1 MLSVTVSGKPSLR
14 PFSWKGWKSRSYIR
28 LLSSAICEPS
38 MLDAS
43 LNALTWWSLGSP
55 VRTSALPDLE
65 QASSKETAADSGTTS
80 TGSLARWHHDTSTW
94 RTCLPLLTEDSTPFL
109 GRWPRAGLMRH
120 GTVSKLATSERRTDA
135 TAGSA
140 LRGATG
146 DRNEYPTPSAVRYG
160 TSQNEG
166 KVPHQRATAGTP
178 SLHTWAKKW
187 ATPTAGD
194 AKASG
199 SRNAPGSQ
207 AHQGTS
213 LTDMVKTGNST
224 GRNWPTAGA
233 NDWKGSSKPGQRRGQ
248 LDEAVSHRFLR
259 QAQPPWIPCSNCD
272 TFLCTIHS
280 GMHAWECPCPP
291 IEEWTTSP
299 YSHPD
304 PETQKHGDESLQSG
318 PTSPRHLSATFVE
331 YLMSFPLG
339 WTDFGI
345 EMIDSDVSATQSFQS
360 WLHTHSSLLRVALR
374 QNKEMR

>member
-65 QASSKETAADSGTTS
+65 QASSKETAVDSGTTS

-224 GRNWPTAGA
+224 GRNWPT
-233 NDWKGSSKPGQRRGQ
+233 
-248 LDEAVSHRFLR
+248 
-259 QAQPPWIPCSNCD
+259 
-272 TFLCTIHS
+272 
-280 GMHAWECPCPP
+280 
-291 IEEWTTSP
+291 SP